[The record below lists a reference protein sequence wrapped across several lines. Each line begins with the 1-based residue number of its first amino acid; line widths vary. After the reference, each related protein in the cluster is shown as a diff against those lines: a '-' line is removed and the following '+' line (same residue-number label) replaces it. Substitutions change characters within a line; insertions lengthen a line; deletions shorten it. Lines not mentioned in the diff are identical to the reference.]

1 MDNFILF
8 VTPKAKS
15 YFSKHMKE
23 NQTLH
28 VKLKVS
34 GCSGY
39 STIFNIID
47 KDENAQTFNGLSI
60 LVSKEDQIKLH
71 ETVIDIRVE
80 GLNQKVVFDNPK
92 AIHHCGCGESFAL
105 KDEEKELI

>member
-1 MDNFILF
+1 MKNFLLF
-8 VTPKAKS
+8 VTPKAQT
-15 YFSKHMKE
+15 YFSKHMNKE
-23 NQTLH
+23 QTLSIE
-28 VKLKVS
+28 LKVS

-39 STIFNIID
+39 STIFNIVD
-47 KDENAQTFNGLSI
+47 KHPDAKEFNGISI
-60 LVSKEDQIKLH
+60 LVPEKDQEKLQ

-105 KDEEKELI
+105 KE